1 MKEYGGFMIVGF
13 VNGCFDV
20 LHVGHVRMLKFAKS
34 KCDFLVVGIDSDS
47 RVKELKG
54 NGRPVNNESDRKEM
68 LESLGCVDDV
78 YIFNSAQG
86 LTSLIKLAKPDIMVV
101 GSDYRNKKVVGSE
114 YAKELIFFER
124 IEGYSTSKI
133 VEGSGNR

>member
-1 MKEYGGFMIVGF
+1 MTSKLKTGF

-20 LHVGHVRMLKFAKS
+20 LHIGHVRMLQFAKRE
-34 KCDFLVVGIDSDS
+34 CEHLIVAIDSDS

-54 NGRPVNNESDRKEM
+54 HSRPINNESDRKEF
-68 LESLGCVDDV
+68 LKSLRCVDEVKMFATDEDL
-78 YIFNSAQG
+78 IN
-86 LTSLIKLAKPDIMVV
+86 LIKSISPDIMIV
-101 GSDYRNKKVVGSE
+101 GSDYQGKRVIGSE
-114 YAKELIFFER
+114 HAHQLIFFDR